1 MKKEL
6 FCGIDPSITNTGVT
20 LIDGGFNVIEQQ
32 LICTSVQKRP
42 FDTELRLIH
51 IVKQLE
57 FLLNYKRDLKIVN
70 IEGISFGSKGEGVAQ
85 LAALNYLI
93 RIFLL
98 QNDILYSEI
107 PPTKLKKFITGKGQC
122 KKNLILKEVYK
133 KWNVD
138 IDDDNIA
145 DSYVLARMAESNWK
159 KTE

>member
-1 MKKEL
+1 MNKEL